1 METLPYSELR
11 QHLRVGDVIG
21 CQGGGFISRVI
32 RKLKGGEWSW
42 SHVSMIITDVTKVGR
57 VEVLE
62 ALFKEGM
69 TRNYL
74 SKSYERDHGKLFWL
88 KMGCSEAQRT
98 EIIELGA
105 QIIAMKVKYDYRVIL
120 AAVFAPMLIDA
131 AKFCCSE
138 AAWYLLTAV
147 GKLKRRFDKKY
158 RQIAPVPGDF
168 PTWSGVEPIEIDM
181 SS

>member
-1 METLPYSELR
+1 METLPYSQVR

-21 CQGGGFISRVI
+21 CQGGSLISRLI
-32 RKLKGGEWSW
+32 RTLKGGEWSW
-42 SHVSMIITDVTKVGR
+42 SHVSMIIHDVTNVGR

-69 TRNYL
+69 TKNYL

-88 KMGCSEAQRT
+88 RMGCSETQRQ

-105 QIIAMKVKYDYRVIL
+105 QIIAMKVKYDYRVTLFAVL
-120 AAVFAPMLIDA
+120 APILIDA
-131 AKFCCSE
+131 TKFNCSE

-168 PTWSGVEPIEIDM
+168 PTWSGIEPIEIDM
-181 SS
+181 RG

>member
-1 METLPYSELR
+1 MEKLPYSKIR
-11 QHLRVGDVIG
+11 TDMRVGDVIG
-21 CQGGGFISRVI
+21 CRGYGLISRLI
-32 RKLKGGEWSW
+32 RYCRGGEWNW
-42 SHVSMIITDVTKVGR
+42 SHVAMVIRDVKNVGR

-74 SKSYERDHGKLFWL
+74 SKSYKRDHGKLFWL
-88 KMGCSEAQRT
+88 KMDCSDGHRQ

-105 QIIAMKVKYDYRVIL
+105 QIIAMKIKYDYKASL
-120 AAVFAPMLIDA
+120 FALFGHIFVDA
-131 AKFCCSE
+131 AKFNCSE
-138 AAWYLLTAV
+138 GIWYIHTAIGRLLS
-147 GKLKRRFDKKY
+147 RFDKKY

-181 SS
+181 SC